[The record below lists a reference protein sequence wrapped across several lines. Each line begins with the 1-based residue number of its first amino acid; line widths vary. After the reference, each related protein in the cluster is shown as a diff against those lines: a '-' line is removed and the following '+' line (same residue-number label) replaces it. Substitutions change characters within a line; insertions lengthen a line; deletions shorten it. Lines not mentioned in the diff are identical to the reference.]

1 MHIKRYAVLLE
12 EHLERKFPEI
22 KIDLYVSRRTKLV
35 HMALDIP
42 LFLFSRHNSI
52 VSEIHE
58 FMKEELDDKWKPMFP
73 TLVSTIRWK
82 YDYIIFQP
90 KVKL

>member
-1 MHIKRYAVLLE
+1 MYIKRYAILLE
-12 EHLERKFPEI
+12 EHLKRKFPEI
-22 KIDLYVSRRTKLV
+22 KIDLHVSRRTKFV
-35 HMALDIP
+35 HMVLDIP

-58 FMKEELDDKWKPMFP
+58 FMKEELDYKWKSIFSS
-73 TLVSTIRWK
+73 LVSTIRWK
-82 YDYIIFQP
+82 YDCIVFQP

>member
-1 MHIKRYAVLLE
+1 MSVEEQNLFTWLL
-12 EHLERKFPEI
+12 
-22 KIDLYVSRRTKLV
+22 
-35 HMALDIP
+35 IP
-42 LFLFSRHNSI
+42 LFSFSRHNSI
-52 VSEIHE
+52 VNEIHE

-73 TLVSTIRWK
+73 TLVSTMRWK